1 MCVIAG
7 ETIPLRLYNRSL
19 IAQIEA
25 NMTAIERLL
34 LSSSSSDDDDDG
46 ELDADMMHGEQAVK
60 LLGIINSPTNRD
72 RDDHSSPLIRSTVGT
87 TIEVQAWYV
96 NPAKDAMLLT
106 GEHHRHHRHRR

>member
-1 MCVIAG
+1 MHVYLRAVLAG

-25 NMTAIERLL
+25 NMAIIERQ
-34 LSSSSSDDDDDG
+34 SCSYTD
-46 ELDADMMHGEQAVK
+46 ELDSNMHGGQEVK

-72 RDDHSSPLIRSTVGT
+72 RDHRSPLIRSAVGT
-87 TIEVQAWYV
+87 TIEVRAWYV

-106 GEHHRHHRHRR
+106 GERTSPSSL